1 MISYFKQVI
10 ITGDD
15 GYDISSK
22 LLLLVMLDM
31 IFQVISITGDDGY
44 DISSKLLLLVM
55 MDMIF
60 QVSYYYW

>member
-15 GYDISSK
+15 GYAISSK

-44 DISSKLLLLVM
+44 HISSK
-55 MDMIF
+55 
-60 QVSYYYW
+60 S

>member
-1 MISYFKQVI
+1 
-10 ITGDD
+10 
-15 GYDISSK
+15 
-22 LLLLVMLDM
+22 MLDM

>member
-31 IFQVISITGDDGY
+31 IFQV
-44 DISSKLLLLVM
+44 
-55 MDMIF
+55 
-60 QVSYYYW
+60 SYYYW